1 MTRVGRDFCPCHEQ
15 VTSAVLDRA
24 SEERGGCDRLINEA
38 SKASDETTINAI

>member
-1 MTRVGRDFCPCHEQ
+1 MIRVGQDFWPCHEH

-38 SKASDETTINAI
+38 SKVSDETTIHAI